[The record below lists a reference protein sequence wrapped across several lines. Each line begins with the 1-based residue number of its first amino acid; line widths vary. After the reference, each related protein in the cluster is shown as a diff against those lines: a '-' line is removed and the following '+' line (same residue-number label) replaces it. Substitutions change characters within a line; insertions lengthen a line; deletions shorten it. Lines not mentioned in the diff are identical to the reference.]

1 MDASAFRKEFGMGFF
16 INDKAGI
23 AYESTEGGLA
33 KWNPVAKDFTTL
45 MSAEEIDALSFPQ
58 RRVSEDEA
66 FDFML
71 AKMSASG
78 AESPQS

>member
-1 MDASAFRKEFGMGFF
+1 MDASAFRKEFSMSFWIDDKGGF
-16 INDKAGI
+16 
-23 AYESTEGGLA
+23 AYESVEGCLA

-58 RRVSEDEA
+58 RCVSEDEA

-71 AKMSASG
+71 AKMASPG